1 MRTKL
6 YLLSPKIITALALLG
21 LFLILSGCEAQL
33 DLDGVNQEMGK
44 SLRRT
49 DQFQDLTTNG
59 TVITAVG
66 SAGLIL
72 TSPKVSGPE
81 EPLQWTRTEL
91 EGQPNFIDIDS
102 CPDNSMVALAVERQI
117 WISTNNGQH
126 WTKSDLPTQEDM
138 ISLTCTPNGD
148 YWVVGSF
155 STLLH
160 SADKGASWNEH
171 SLGEDAILTQIQ
183 FFDAQNGFLIGE
195 FGLIAKT
202 EDGGQNWQSANTIPG
217 EFYPVGSYFADP
229 QRGWVAGLD
238 GVILHTSDGGDTWER
253 QETPTN
259 FPLYGFHA
267 KDDRLFAFGDH
278 NTVLELND
286 QHWVPLDTPH
296 SPAYVR
302 DGGIIADDLLLVA
315 GGRGTL
321 FTVNIKQAQLPIGSH
336 TNAK

>member
-1 MRTKL
+1 MKKRSVP
-6 YLLSPKIITALALLG
+6 LSLKVKAVVSMLALPWL
-21 LFLILSGCEAQL
+21 LLGCEAQL
-33 DLDGVNQEMGK
+33 DLDGIDQERGK
-44 SLRRT
+44 SVRRT

-59 TVITAVG
+59 TVITVVG
-66 SAGLIL
+66 SSGLIV
-72 TSPKVSGPE
+72 TSPKMSDPE
-81 EPLQWTRTEL
+81 EPLLWTRTEL
-91 EGQPNFIDIDS
+91 DGQPNFIDIDS

-117 WISTNNGQH
+117 WISTNNGQN
-126 WTKSDLPTQEDM
+126 WIKSDLPTQEDM
-138 ISLTCTPNGD
+138 LSLTCTPNGD

-160 SADKGASWNEH
+160 STDKGTSWNEQ
-171 SLGEDAILTQIQ
+171 SLGDDAILTQIQ
-183 FFDAQNGFLIGE
+183 FFDAQNGLLIGE

-202 EDGGQNWQSANTIPG
+202 EDGGQNWQSANTIPN
-217 EFYPVGSYFADP
+217 EFYPMGSYFADP

-238 GVILHTSDGGDTWER
+238 GVILHTRDGGDSWEM

-278 NTVLELND
+278 NTVLELKD
-286 QHWVPLDTPH
+286 QQWTALDTPH

-302 DGGIIADDLLLVA
+302 DGGVIADARLLVA

-321 FTVNIKQAQLPIGSH
+321 FTVNIKQAQSSIGSH